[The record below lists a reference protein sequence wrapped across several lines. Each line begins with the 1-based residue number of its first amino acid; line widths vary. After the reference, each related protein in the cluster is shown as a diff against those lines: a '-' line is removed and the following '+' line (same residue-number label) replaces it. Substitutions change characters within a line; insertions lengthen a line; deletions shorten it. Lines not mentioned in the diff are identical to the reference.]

1 MPNVSIADARA
12 QLSALIDQAN
22 SGETV
27 TITRRG
33 KPVARLMAVEATHKP
48 IDVAALRAL
57 IAAHPAPDGADK
69 DFDAVRYLRD
79 DARY

>member
-12 QLSALIDQAN
+12 
-22 SGETV
+22 
-27 TITRRG
+27 
-33 KPVARLMAVEATHKP
+33 KPMAVEAARKP
-48 IDVAALRAL
+48 IDVAALRDL
-57 IAAHPAPDGADK
+57 IAAHPAPEGADK